1 MVAIDKAYFTLEE
14 IEERWGVPRR
24 DIAYLAENGMLKVS
38 VRVFGVRIEVGSY
51 EEDSEGRWFNI
62 PEEQKSFHGLLGLL
76 ARDAHQL
83 FHIGTATVQH
93 FEASDW
99 DYCSVLWPEE
109 GVPVKIEELVIS
121 RDERDRIEK
130 QHGLLKAASEAQ
142 QRLIPKNDF
151 EEITLGARTYNFGP
165 IQAKVVRILYEAAN
179 TESPWRHGKQVL
191 AEAGSSCT
199 RLADLFKTQPDW
211 RELIQSDRRG
221 KYRLNLP
228 SV

>member
-1 MVAIDKAYFTLEE
+1 
-14 IEERWGVPRR
+14 
-24 DIAYLAENGMLKVS
+24 VS
-38 VRVFGVRIEVGSY
+38 VRVFGIRIELGSY
-51 EEDSEGRWFNI
+51 EEDSEGHRFNI
-62 PEEQKSFHGLLGLL
+62 PEVQKSFHGLLGLL
-76 ARDAHQL
+76 PHDAHQL
-83 FHIGTATVQH
+83 FHIGAATVQH
-93 FEASDW
+93 FEVSNW

-121 RDERDRIEK
+121 RDERDRVEK
-130 QHGLLKAASEAQ
+130 QHGLLKAASKAQ